1 MDQQI
6 TARLV
11 EYTQIGANLA
21 QIIVL
26 VGIGATFVATR
37 KQAQA
42 ASESLK
48 LLAASNQFQAFRTI
62 VEESRSL
69 KSTRDE
75 LEQSGVPSYESLKKK
90 YHSVHGIKTAPELK
104 ELLRLGGF
112 YEEVGVL
119 VRRDFIDF
127 ILVFDMVPFPDQ
139 IWKSAQSVIAGIRR
153 DWIPDFW
160 ENFEYLHSRYEAQR
174 KEARVQK
181 SS

>member
-11 EYTQIGANLA
+11 EYTQIGANVA

-26 VGIGATFVATR
+26 GAISATFIATR

-42 ASESLK
+42 ASENLK

-69 KSTRDE
+69 KSLRDE
-75 LEQSGVPSYESLKKK
+75 LEQDGLPSYESLKKK
-90 YHSVHGIKTAPELK
+90 YHSVHGIKSAPELTK
-104 ELLRLGGF
+104 VLHLGGF

-119 VRRDFIDF
+119 IRRDFIDF
-127 ILVFDMVPFPDQ
+127 TLVFDMVPFPDQ
-139 IWKSAQSVIAGIRR
+139 IWKSAQSIIVGIRR

-160 ENFEYLHSRYEAQR
+160 ENFEYLHTRYEASR
-174 KEARVQK
+174 KQARGQK
-181 SS
+181 P